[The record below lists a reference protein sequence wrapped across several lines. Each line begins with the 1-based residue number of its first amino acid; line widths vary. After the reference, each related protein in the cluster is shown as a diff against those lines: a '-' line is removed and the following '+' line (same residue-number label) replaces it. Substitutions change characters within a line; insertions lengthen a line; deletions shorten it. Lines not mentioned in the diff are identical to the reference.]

1 MSTLVVDTLTGKST
15 AANLTIG
22 STPVVSSSA
31 NAMTIRG
38 EGSAQTSV
46 QQGLAKVWHHY
57 NQNGTLATVDSFNV
71 SSAADSAAGVTR
83 TVYTN
88 ALANVGYA
96 VSGSHNLPSGNTAS
110 WVTGLD
116 NSADFTTGQVTCST
130 FNVSSGR
137 VDATKA
143 MMAIHG
149 DLA

>member
-1 MSTLVVDTLTGKST
+1 MASELRVNTLKD
-15 AANLTIG
+15 AAGNNSIATSFVAGG
-22 STPVVSSSA
+22 S
-31 NAMTIRG
+31 
-38 EGSAQTSV
+38 
-46 QQGLAKVWHHY
+46 AKVWHHY
-57 NQNGTLATVDSFNV
+57 NQSGTLATVDSFNV
-71 SSAADSAAGVTR
+71 SSATDSDVGVTR
-83 TVYTN
+83 TAYTN

-110 WVTGLD
+110 WLTGFD